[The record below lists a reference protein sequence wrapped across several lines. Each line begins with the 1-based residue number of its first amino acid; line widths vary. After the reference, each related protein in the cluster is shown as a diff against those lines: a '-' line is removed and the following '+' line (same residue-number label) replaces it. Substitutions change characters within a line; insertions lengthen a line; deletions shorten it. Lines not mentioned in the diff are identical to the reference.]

1 MATLLGDLMCI
12 QIVIRT
18 RLQNITSMEA
28 YYD

>member
-12 QIVIRT
+12 QIVIRIC
-18 RLQNITSMEA
+18 LQNITSMEA